1 MSTTT
6 YPASYRFDPP
16 TATIASLTKRWL
28 TIGAVAAI
36 AAIAGGFVS
45 GQQFFRGYL
54 IGYMLVLG
62 FSLGALALLMLGHLT
77 GGNWWMIGRR
87 VMEAAVGNIPLLTI
101 LFLPIWFGRHSL
113 YIWLDPAYVA
123 THSSVAAKGGYL
135 NEQFWTVRAAI
146 YFVIWNLWA
155 RALRQGSLKQ
165 DGDASPEVW
174 QRLKVWAAP
183 GMLVYGLT
191 ITLACTDWVM
201 SLDPSWYSTI
211 FGMFFMISEMLS
223 LMALMIVILCS
234 LREFAPYDK
243 ILGPDRVHDYGKLML
258 TFTMVWAYFSFSQWL
273 IIWAGNLPEEI
284 TWYLD
289 RIHGGWQIVALALVF
304 LQFTLPFLLLLSRD
318 LKRDARK
325 LVPVAL
331 LVLVMRY
338 VDLYWLVAP
347 NPFPGTAAEVHHLTY
362 HWTYFAAPLALV
374 SIWLGMFFRQL
385 GQRPLLVVTEPM
397 LARLWEPSHGH

>member
-16 TATIASLTKRWL
+16 AATGSLSKRWL
-28 TIGAVAAI
+28 VIGVLAGIASAAG
-36 AAIAGGFVS
+36 AFLSA
-45 GQQFFRGYL
+45 QQFLRGYL

-62 FSLGALALLMLGHLT
+62 FSLGSMALLMLGHLT

-87 VMEAAVGNIPLLTI
+87 VMEAAIGNLPLLTL
-101 LFLPIWFGRHSL
+101 LFVPIWLGRHGL

-123 THSSVAAKGGYL
+123 AHHSVAAKSGYL
-135 NEQFWTVRAAI
+135 NDSFWTLRAVI
-146 YFVIWNLWA
+146 YFAIWNLWA
-155 RALRQGSLKQ
+155 FALRSGSLKQ
-165 DGDASPEVW
+165 DGDASPAVW
-174 QRLKVWAAP
+174 EKLKVWSAP
-183 GMLVYGLT
+183 GLLMFGLT
-191 ITLACTDWVM
+191 ITLASTDWIM
-201 SLDPSWYSTI
+201 SLDPAWYSTI

-223 LMALMIVILCS
+223 VMALMIVILCS

-243 ILGPDRVHDYGKLML
+243 VLGPDKLHDYGKLML
-258 TFTMVWAYFSFSQWL
+258 AFTMVWAYFSFSQWL

-304 LQFTLPFLLLLSRD
+304 LQFSLPFLLLLSRE

-347 NPFPGTAAEVHHLTY
+347 NPFPGTSGAEHHLTY

-374 SIWLGMFFRQL
+374 SIWLGTFFWQL
-385 GQRPLLVVTEPM
+385 SKRPLLVVTEPM
-397 LARLWEPSHGH
+397 LPRLWEQSHDH

>member
-1 MSTTT
+1 M
-6 YPASYRFDPP
+6 
-16 TATIASLTKRWL
+16 
-28 TIGAVAAI
+28 AAI
-36 AAIAGGFVS
+36 APLPARFVS
-45 GQQFFRGYL
+45 HQQFFRGYL

-62 FSLGALALLMLGHLT
+62 FSLGSMALLMLGHLT

-87 VMEAAVGNIPLLTI
+87 VMEAAIGNIPLLTI

-123 THSSVAAKGGYL
+123 AHHSVAAKPGYL
-135 NEQFWTVRAAI
+135 NEPSGRCARSSILPSGTCGPWRCAGLAQAGCRQLAASLAAAQGVVRTGDSG
-146 YFVIWNLWA
+146 LW
-155 RALRQGSLKQ
+155 
-165 DGDASPEVW
+165 PHHH
-174 QRLKVWAAP
+174 P
-183 GMLVYGLT
+183 GR
-191 ITLACTDWVM
+191 TDWIM
-201 SLDPSWYSTI
+201 SLDPTWYSTI

-223 LMALMIVILCS
+223 MMALLIVILCS
-234 LREFAPYDK
+234 LREFAPYDR
-243 ILGPDRVHDYGKLML
+243 ILGPGQLHDYGKLML

-289 RIHGGWQIVALALVF
+289 RIHGGWQTVALALVL
-304 LQFTLPFLLLLSRD
+304 LQFSLPFLLLLSRD

-347 NPFPGTAAEVHHLTY
+347 NPFPGSSAAAHHLTY
-362 HWTYFAAPLALV
+362 HWTYFVAPLALV

-385 GQRPLLVVTEPM
+385 GRRPLLVVTEPM
-397 LARLWEPSHGH
+397 LPRLWEPNHDH

>member
-16 TATIASLTKRWL
+16 AATGSLSKRWL
-28 TIGAVAAI
+28 VIGVLAGIASAAG
-36 AAIAGGFVS
+36 AFLSA
-45 GQQFFRGYL
+45 QQFLRGYL

-62 FSLGALALLMLGHLT
+62 FSLGSMALLMLGHLT

-87 VMEAAVGNIPLLTI
+87 VMEAAIGNLPLLTL
-101 LFLPIWFGRHSL
+101 LFVPIWLGRHGL

-123 THSSVAAKGGYL
+123 AHHSVAAKSGYL
-135 NEQFWTVRAAI
+135 NDSFWTLRAVI
-146 YFVIWNLWA
+146 YFAIWNLWA
-155 RALRQGSLKQ
+155 FALRSGSLKQ
-165 DGDASPEVW
+165 DGDASPAVCEK
-174 QRLKVWAAP
+174 LKVWSAP
-183 GMLVYGLT
+183 GLLMFGLT
-191 ITLACTDWVM
+191 ITLASTDWIM
-201 SLDPSWYSTI
+201 SLDPAWYSTI

-223 LMALMIVILCS
+223 VMALMIVILCS

-243 ILGPDRVHDYGKLML
+243 VLGPDKLHDYGKLML
-258 TFTMVWAYFSFSQWL
+258 AFTMVWAYFSFSQWL

-304 LQFTLPFLLLLSRD
+304 LQFSLPFLLLLSRE

-347 NPFPGTAAEVHHLTY
+347 NPFPGTSGAEHHLTY

-374 SIWLGMFFRQL
+374 SIWLGTFFWQL
-385 GQRPLLVVTEPM
+385 SKRPLLVVTEPM
-397 LARLWEPSHGH
+397 LPRLWEQSHDH

>member
-16 TATIASLTKRWL
+16 AATGSLSKRWL
-28 TIGAVAAI
+28 VIGVLAGIASAAG
-36 AAIAGGFVS
+36 AFLSA
-45 GQQFFRGYL
+45 QQFLRGYL

-62 FSLGALALLMLGHLT
+62 FSLGSMALLMLGHLT

-87 VMEAAVGNIPLLTI
+87 VMEAAIGNLPLLTL
-101 LFLPIWFGRHSL
+101 LFVPIWLGRHGL

-123 THSSVAAKGGYL
+123 AHHSVAAKSGYL
-135 NEQFWTVRAAI
+135 NDSFWTLRAVI
-146 YFVIWNLWA
+146 YFAIWNLWA
-155 RALRQGSLKQ
+155 FALRSGSLKQ
-165 DGDASPEVW
+165 DGDASPAVW
-174 QRLKVWAAP
+174 EKLKVWSAP
-183 GMLVYGLT
+183 GLLMFGLT
-191 ITLACTDWVM
+191 ITLASTDWIM
-201 SLDPSWYSTI
+201 SLDPAWYSTI

-223 LMALMIVILCS
+223 VMALMIVILCS

-243 ILGPDRVHDYGKLML
+243 VLGPDKLHDYGKLML
-258 TFTMVWAYFSFSQWL
+258 AFTMVWAYFSYSQWL

-289 RIHGGWQIVALALVF
+289 RIHGGWQAVALALVF
-304 LQFTLPFLLLLSRD
+304 LQVSLPFLLLLSRE

-347 NPFPGTAAEVHHLTY
+347 NPFPGTSGAEHHLTY

-374 SIWLGMFFRQL
+374 SIWLGTFFWQL
-385 GQRPLLVVTEPM
+385 SKRPLLVVTEPM
-397 LARLWEPSHGH
+397 LPRLWEQSHDH

>member
-1 MSTTT
+1 
-6 YPASYRFDPP
+6 
-16 TATIASLTKRWL
+16 
-28 TIGAVAAI
+28 
-36 AAIAGGFVS
+36 
-45 GQQFFRGYL
+45 
-54 IGYMLVLG
+54 MLVLG
-62 FSLGALALLMLGHLT
+62 FSLGAMALLMLGHLT

-101 LFLPIWFGRHSL
+101 LFLPIWLGRHSL

-123 THSSVAAKGGYL
+123 THHAVAAKGGYL
-135 NEQFWTVRAAI
+135 NDHFWTLRAVI
-146 YFVIWNLWA
+146 YFAIWNLWA
-155 RALRQGSLKQ
+155 LALRKGSLQQ
-165 DGDASPEVW
+165 DTDNSPRVW

-183 GMLVYGLT
+183 GMLVYALT
-191 ITLACTDWVM
+191 ITLACTDWIM
-201 SLDPSWYSTI
+201 SLDPAWYSTI

-223 LMALMIVILCS
+223 FMALMIVILCS
-234 LREFAPYDK
+234 LRDFAPYDT
-243 ILGPDRVHDYGKLML
+243 ILGADKLHDYGKLML

-289 RIHGGWQIVALALVF
+289 RIHGGWQMVALALVF
-304 LQFTLPFLLLLSRD
+304 LQFSLPFLLLLSRE

-331 LVLVMRY
+331 LILVMRY

-347 NPFPGTAAEVHHLTY
+347 NPFPGTAADARHLTY

-374 SIWLGMFFRQL
+374 SIWLGMFFWQL
-385 GQRPLLVVTEPM
+385 GRRPLLVVTEPM
-397 LARLWEPSHGH
+397 LPRLWEPSHGH

>member
-16 TATIASLTKRWL
+16 AATASLSARWL
-28 TIGAVAAI
+28 VIGLVAAVAS
-36 AAIAGGFVS
+36 AAGWFLS
-45 GQQFFRGYL
+45 NQQFLRGYL

-62 FSLGALALLMLGHLT
+62 FSLGAMALLMLGHLT

-87 VMEAAVGNIPLLTI
+87 VMEAAIGNIPLLTI
-101 LFLPIWFGRHSL
+101 LFLPIWLGRYNL

-123 THSSVAAKGGYL
+123 THHAVAAKGAYL
-135 NEQFWTVRAAI
+135 NDHFWTLRAVI
-146 YFVIWNLWA
+146 YFAIWNLWA
-155 RALRQGSLKQ
+155 FQLRRGSLQQ
-165 DGDASPEVW
+165 DGDNSPRVW
-174 QRLKVWAAP
+174 QRLKTWSAP
-183 GMLVYGLT
+183 GLLVYGLT
-191 ITLACTDWVM
+191 ITLACTDWIM
-201 SLDPSWYSTI
+201 SLDPAWYSTI

-223 LMALMIVILCS
+223 VMALMIVILCS
-234 LREFAPYDK
+234 LREFAPYDA
-243 ILGPDRVHDYGKLML
+243 ILGPDKLHDYGKLML
-258 TFTMVWAYFSFSQWL
+258 AFTMVWAYFSFSQWL

-289 RIHGGWQIVALALVF
+289 RIHGGWQTVALALVF
-304 LQFTLPFLLLLSRD
+304 LQFALPFSLLLSRE

-331 LVLVMRY
+331 LVLSMRY

-347 NPFPGTAAEVHHLTY
+347 NPFPGTGPELRHLTY

-374 SIWLGMFFRQL
+374 GIWLGMFFRQL
-385 GQRPLLVVTEPM
+385 GSRPLLVVTEPM
-397 LARLWEPSHGH
+397 LPRLWEPSHGH

>member
-16 TATIASLTKRWL
+16 AATGSLSKRWL
-28 TIGAVAAI
+28 VIGVLAGIASAAG
-36 AAIAGGFVS
+36 AFLSA
-45 GQQFFRGYL
+45 QQFLRGYL

-62 FSLGALALLMLGHLT
+62 FSLGSMALLMLGHLT

-87 VMEAAVGNIPLLTI
+87 VMEAAIGNLPLLTL
-101 LFLPIWFGRHSL
+101 LFVPIWLGRHGL

-123 THSSVAAKGGYL
+123 AHHSVAAKSGYL
-135 NEQFWTVRAAI
+135 NDSFWTLRAVI
-146 YFVIWNLWA
+146 YFAIWNLWA
-155 RALRQGSLKQ
+155 FALRSGSLKQ
-165 DGDASPEVW
+165 DGDASPAVW
-174 QRLKVWAAP
+174 EKLKVWSAP
-183 GMLVYGLT
+183 GLLMFGLT
-191 ITLACTDWVM
+191 ITLASTDWIM
-201 SLDPSWYSTI
+201 SLDPAWYSTI

-223 LMALMIVILCS
+223 VMALMIVILCS

-243 ILGPDRVHDYGKLML
+243 ILGPDKLHDYGKLML
-258 TFTMVWAYFSFSQWL
+258 AFTMVWAYFSFSQWL

-304 LQFTLPFLLLLSRD
+304 LQFSLPFLLLLSRE

-347 NPFPGTAAEVHHLTY
+347 NPFPGTSGAEHHLTY

-374 SIWLGMFFRQL
+374 SIWLGTFFWQL
-385 GQRPLLVVTEPM
+385 SKRPLLVVTEPM
-397 LARLWEPSHGH
+397 LPRLWEQSHDH

>member
-16 TATIASLTKRWL
+16 AATGSLSKRWL
-28 TIGAVAAI
+28 VIGVLAGIASAAG
-36 AAIAGGFVS
+36 AFLSA
-45 GQQFFRGYL
+45 QQFLRGYL

-62 FSLGALALLMLGHLT
+62 FSLGSMALLMLGHLT

-87 VMEAAVGNIPLLTI
+87 VMEAAIGNLPLLTL
-101 LFLPIWFGRHSL
+101 LFVPIWLGRHGL

-123 THSSVAAKGGYL
+123 AHHSVAAKSGYL
-135 NEQFWTVRAAI
+135 NDSFWTLRAVI
-146 YFVIWNLWA
+146 YFAIWNLWA
-155 RALRQGSLKQ
+155 FALRSGSLKQ
-165 DGDASPEVW
+165 DGDASPAVW
-174 QRLKVWAAP
+174 EKLKVWSAP
-183 GMLVYGLT
+183 GLLMFGLT
-191 ITLACTDWVM
+191 ITLASTDWIM
-201 SLDPSWYSTI
+201 SLDPAWYSTI

-223 LMALMIVILCS
+223 VMALMIVILCS

-243 ILGPDRVHDYGKLML
+243 VLGPDKLHDYGKLML
-258 TFTMVWAYFSFSQWL
+258 AFTMVWAYFSFSQWL

-304 LQFTLPFLLLLSRD
+304 LQFSLPFLLLLSRE
-318 LKRDARK
+318 LKRDART

-347 NPFPGTAAEVHHLTY
+347 NPFPGTSGAEHHLTY

-374 SIWLGMFFRQL
+374 SIWLGTFFWQL
-385 GQRPLLVVTEPM
+385 SKRPLLVVTEPM
-397 LARLWEPSHGH
+397 LPRLWEQSHDH